1 MDKRT
6 GRKRLKV
13 KTLLINYLRRPAV
26 FLDRDGTINY
36 DKGYTYKFSQFKFR
50 PYVLKGLKYLSKK
63 KYLIFII
70 TNQAGIAKGKF
81 KLSDLLELNQQLIS
95 YLTKKNI
102 IINDIQFCPYHH
114 KAIIKSYKKK
124 SGYRKPGNLMIKKI
138 LKRWNIDLKKSFMI
152 GDLMSDELAAK
163 KSNLY
168 YEYVKNNFYHQI
180 KKIEKK
186 IANNY

>member
-1 MDKRT
+1 MNSK
-6 GRKRLKV
+6 K
-13 KTLLINYLRRPAV
+13 PAV

-36 DKGYTYKFSQFKFR
+36 DYGYTYKFSRFKFR

-63 KYLIFII
+63 RYLIFIV

-81 KLSDLLELNQQLIS
+81 KLSDLIKLHKQLKI
-95 YLTKKNI
+95 YLGKRNI
-102 IINDIQFCPYHH
+102 FITDIQYCPYHPEGTIR
-114 KAIIKSYKKK
+114 AYKKK
-124 SGYRKPGNLMIKKI
+124 SAYRKPGNLMIKKI
-138 LKRWNIDLKKSFMI
+138 LKNWNIDLKKSFMI
-152 GDLMSDELAAK
+152 GDRKSDELAAK